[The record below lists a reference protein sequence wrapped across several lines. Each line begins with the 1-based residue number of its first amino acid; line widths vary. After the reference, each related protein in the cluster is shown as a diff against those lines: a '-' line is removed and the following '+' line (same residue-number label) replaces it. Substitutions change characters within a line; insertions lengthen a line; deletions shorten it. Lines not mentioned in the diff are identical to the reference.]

1 MIKKTALSISMFV
14 LAMFVLVPL
23 ASADTIN
30 ITLTNPVQT
39 GTPGSTV
46 SFDATVLA
54 VSDKLGPVYLN
65 ADNYSLSGPLTLDDS
80 GFLLN
85 FPLVMSAGDSVT
97 DLLFTVSLPAGLA
110 PGTYTGSF
118 SILGGLNPDA
128 QGTLDTVDFTINT
141 SAVPEPGT
149 WMLIGTGMAAL
160 MVIGFTR
167 RRTAI
172 DNAA

>member
-14 LAMFVLVPL
+14 LAMLVLVPL

-30 ITLTNPVQT
+30 LTLANPVQA
-39 GTPGSTV
+39 GSPGSTV
-46 SFDATVLA
+46 SFNATVLA
-54 VSDKLGPVYLN
+54 VSDKLRPVYLN
-65 ADNYSLSGPLTLDDS
+65 ADNFNVASPLTLDDTP
-80 GFLLN
+80 FLLN

-110 PGTYTGSF
+110 PGTYTGFF
-118 SILGGLNPDA
+118 SILGGLNPDS
-128 QGTLDTVDFTINT
+128 QGVLDTVDFTINT

-167 RRTAI
+167 RRTVIGNVA
-172 DNAA
+172 